1 MIRIAAGIAFLIAIS
16 VPAPAQRRPFVRA
29 AGEGVVSFKPDQM
42 KLNVTVS
49 NQADTA
55 QQAADENATRST
67 AVLDALKKLLGATAD
82 LRTVS
87 YSVSPI
93 YRYPSGGQPQLAGYQ
108 ASNSIEATTSD
119 LSIAGRLIDTAVAAG
134 ANNISGIRFG
144 LKDPQPARQLALKL
158 ATQQARSSAEAM
170 ASGLNAKLGV
180 IVSVEEASA
189 VRVLANNSG
198 AVSAAVTTPVE
209 TGTVEIRANVV
220 IEAELVQ

>member
-1 MIRIAAGIAFLIAIS
+1 MMRIVSSIALLLALALQ
-16 VPAPAQRRPFVRA
+16 APAQRRPFIRA

-42 KLNVTVS
+42 KLSVTVS

-67 AVLDALKKLLGATAD
+67 SVIDAIKKLLGASAD

-87 YSVSPI
+87 YWVNPV
-93 YRYPSGGQPQLAGYQ
+93 YRYPAGGQPQLVGYQ
-108 ASNSIEATTSD
+108 ASNSLEVTTAD
-119 LSIAGRLIDTAVAAG
+119 LSIAGRLIDTAVGAG
-134 ANNISGIRFG
+134 ANNIGGIRFG

-158 ATQQARSSAEAM
+158 ATQQARASAEAI

-180 IVSVEEASA
+180 IVSVEEAAA
-189 VRVLANNSG
+189 VRAISGLAG
-198 AVSAAVTTPVE
+198 AGSAAAATPVE
-209 TGTVEIRANVV
+209 TGTVEVRANVV

>member
-1 MIRIAAGIAFLIAIS
+1 MMRLVSCIALLMALALQ
-16 VPAPAQRRPFVRA
+16 APAQRRPFIRA
-29 AGEGVVSFKPDQM
+29 SGEGVVSFKPDQM
-42 KLNVTVS
+42 KLSVTVS

-67 AVLDALKKLLGATAD
+67 AVIDAIKKLLGASAD

-87 YSVSPI
+87 YSVNPV

-108 ASNSIEATTSD
+108 ASNSLEVTTAD

-134 ANNISGIRFG
+134 ANNIGGIRFG

-158 ATQQARSSAEAM
+158 ATQQARASAEAI

-180 IVSVEEASA
+180 IVSVEEAAA
-189 VRVLANNSG
+189 VRAISG
-198 AVSAAVTTPVE
+198 LGGMASAAVTTPVE
-209 TGTVEIRANVV
+209 TGTVEVRANVV
-220 IEAELVQ
+220 IEAELL

>member
-1 MIRIAAGIAFLIAIS
+1 MIRLSFCLALLLAFAAQ
-16 VPAPAQRRPFVRA
+16 APAQRKPFIRA
-29 AGEGVVSFKPDQM
+29 SGEGVVSFKPDQM
-42 KLNVTVS
+42 KLSVSVS

-67 AVLDALKKLLGATAD
+67 ALIDALKKLLGASAD
-82 LRTVS
+82 LRTLS
-87 YSVSPI
+87 YSVNPI

-108 ASNSIEATTSD
+108 ANNSIEVTTTD

-134 ANNISGIRFG
+134 ANNIGGIRFA

-158 ATQQARSSAEAM
+158 ATQQARNSAEAI

-189 VRVLANNSG
+189 LRTLSVDSRLG
-198 AVSAAVTTPVE
+198 AAAVTTPVE

-220 IEAELVQ
+220 IEAELLQ

>member
-1 MIRIAAGIAFLIAIS
+1 MMRLVSCIALLLAMALQ
-16 VPAPAQRRPFVRA
+16 APAQRGPFIRA
-29 AGEGVVSFKPDQM
+29 SGEGVVSFKPDLM
-42 KLNVTVS
+42 KLSVTVS

-67 AVLDALKKLLGATAD
+67 AVIDAIKKLLGASAD

-87 YSVSPI
+87 YSVNPV
-93 YRYPSGGQPQLAGYQ
+93 YTYPSGGQPRLTGYQ
-108 ASNSIEATTSD
+108 ASNSLEVTTTD

-134 ANNISGIRFG
+134 ANNIGGIRFG

-158 ATQQARSSAEAM
+158 ATQQARGAAEAI

-189 VRVLANNSG
+189 VRAISGLAGG
-198 AVSAAVTTPVE
+198 ASAAVTTPVE
-209 TGTVEIRANVV
+209 TGTVEVRANVV
-220 IEAELVQ
+220 IEAELLQ